1 MRFAMYIHSYISLCL
16 KQHNLRRGDIPSLLG
31 SKNPNKFLRRFD
43 AFLSGNLSDK
53 DIIARCRSCSIF
65 AGKEFEQ
72 SLEYSKQ
79 EYIKLCQKTL
89 FAAELQAKME
99 FTPHIWTVH
108 KNSIPS
114 PIFPVA
120 LFGINIF
127 KVIDVPKDLIKP
139 LHPEIINNIS
149 IYLNEYIEHPPER
162 NVLHTP
168 FGEAIQFLYRYSFDS
183 CLVFDIKKR
192 TFIHSQYFNW
202 KNTSQAYITIK
213 NKPITL
219 S

>member
-183 CLVFDIKKR
+183 CLVFDIQKR

-219 S
+219 L

>member
-1 MRFAMYIHSYISLCL
+1 MYIHSYISLCL
-16 KQHNLRRGDIPSLLG
+16 KQYNLRRGDIPSLLG

-72 SLEYSKQ
+72 ALEHTKQ
-79 EYIKLCQKTL
+79 EHISLYKKSLI
-89 FAAELQAKME
+89 AAELKAKAE

-127 KVIDVPKDLIKP
+127 KVIDVPKDLIRP

-183 CLVFDIKKR
+183 CLVFDIHKR
-192 TFIHSQYFNW
+192 TFIRSQYFNW
-202 KNTSQAYITIK
+202 KNISQTYLTIK
-213 NKPITL
+213 NKSIKMF
-219 S
+219 

>member
-65 AGKEFEQ
+65 AGKDFEH

-183 CLVFDIKKR
+183 CLVFDIQKR

-219 S
+219 L

>member
-1 MRFAMYIHSYISLCL
+1 MYIHSYISLCL
-16 KQHNLRRGDIPSLLG
+16 KRHNLRRGDIPSLLG

-53 DIIARCRSCSIF
+53 DLIARCRSCSIF

-72 SLEYSKQ
+72 ALEDTKQ
-79 EYIKLCQKTL
+79 ENISFYKKSLI
-89 FAAELQAKME
+89 AAELKARAE

-127 KVIDVPKDLIKP
+127 KIIDVPKDLIRP
-139 LHPEIINNIS
+139 LHPEIINSIS

-183 CLVFDIKKR
+183 CLVFDIQKR
-192 TFIHSQYFNW
+192 IFTHSQYFNW
-202 KNTSQAYITIK
+202 KSISQAYLTLK
-213 NKPITL
+213 NKSITF

>member
-1 MRFAMYIHSYISLCL
+1 MYIHSYISLCL
-16 KQHNLRRGDIPSLLG
+16 KRHNLRRGDIPSLLG

-53 DIIARCRSCSIF
+53 DLIAKCRSCSIF

-72 SLEYSKQ
+72 ALENTKQ
-79 EYIKLCQKTL
+79 EKISLYKKTL
-89 FAAELQAKME
+89 IAAELKARAQFK
-99 FTPHIWTVH
+99 PHIWTVH

-127 KVIDVPKDLIKP
+127 KIIDVPKDLIRP
-139 LHPEIINNIS
+139 LHPEIINSIS

-183 CLVFDIKKR
+183 CLVFDINKR
-192 TFIHSQYFNW
+192 TFTHSQYFNW
-202 KNTSQAYITIK
+202 KSISQAYLTLNNKSITF
-213 NKPITL
+213 

>member
-1 MRFAMYIHSYISLCL
+1 MYIHSYISLCL

>member
-1 MRFAMYIHSYISLCL
+1 MYIHSYISLCL

-65 AGKEFEQ
+65 AGEEFEH

-89 FAAELQAKME
+89 YAAELKAKAE
-99 FTPHIWTVH
+99 FTHHIWTVH

-127 KVIDVPKDLIKP
+127 KVIDVPKDLIRP
-139 LHPEIINNIS
+139 LHPEIINKIS

-183 CLVFDIKKR
+183 CLVFDIQKR

-219 S
+219 L

>member
-1 MRFAMYIHSYISLCL
+1 MYIHSYISLCL

-219 S
+219 L

>member
-1 MRFAMYIHSYISLCL
+1 MYIHSYISLCL

-72 SLEYSKQ
+72 ALEHTKKEHISLYKKSL
-79 EYIKLCQKTL
+79 I
-89 FAAELQAKME
+89 AAELKAKAE

-127 KVIDVPKDLIKP
+127 KVIDVPKDLIRP
-139 LHPEIINNIS
+139 LHPEIINKIS

-183 CLVFDIKKR
+183 CLVFDIQKR

-219 S
+219 L

>member
-1 MRFAMYIHSYISLCL
+1 MYIHSYIALCL
-16 KQHNLRRGDIPSLLG
+16 KQHKLRRGDIPSLLG

-43 AFLSGNLSDK
+43 AFLSGNFGDH
-53 DIIARCRSCSIF
+53 DILELCRSCSIF

-72 SLEYSKQ
+72 ALEHTKQ
-79 EYIKLCQKTL
+79 EHISLYKKSLI
-89 FAAELQAKME
+89 AAELKAKAE

-127 KVIDVPKDLIKP
+127 KVIDVPKDLIRP

-183 CLVFDIKKR
+183 CLVFDIHKR
-192 TFIHSQYFNW
+192 TFIRSQYFNW
-202 KNTSQAYITIK
+202 KNISQTYLTIK
-213 NKPITL
+213 NKSIKMF
-219 S
+219 

>member
-1 MRFAMYIHSYISLCL
+1 MYIHSYISLCL

-89 FAAELQAKME
+89 FAAELKSKAE
-99 FTPHIWTVH
+99 FTPHIWTIH

-114 PIFPVA
+114 PIFPIA
-120 LFGINIF
+120 LFGINTF
-127 KVIDVPKDLIKP
+127 KVIDLPKDLITP

-183 CLVFDIKKR
+183 CLVFDIQKR

>member
-1 MRFAMYIHSYISLCL
+1 MYIHSYISLCL
-16 KQHNLRRGDIPSLLG
+16 KRHNLRRGDIPSLLG

-43 AFLSGNLSDK
+43 SFLSGNLSDK
-53 DIIARCRSCSIF
+53 DLIAKCRSCSIF

-72 SLEYSKQ
+72 ALENTKQ
-79 EYIKLCQKTL
+79 ENISLYKKSLI
-89 FAAELQAKME
+89 AAELKARAD
-99 FTPHIWTVH
+99 FTPHIWTIH

-127 KVIDVPKDLIKP
+127 KIIDVPKDLIRP
-139 LHPEIINNIS
+139 LHPEIINSIS

-183 CLVFDIKKR
+183 CLVFDFQKK
-192 TFIHSQYFNW
+192 TFTHSQYFNW
-202 KNTSQAYITIK
+202 KSISQAYLTLK
-213 NKPITL
+213 NKSITF

>member
-1 MRFAMYIHSYISLCL
+1 MYIHSYISLCL
-16 KQHNLRRGDIPSLLG
+16 KRHNLRRGDIPSLLG

-43 AFLSGNLSDK
+43 TFLSGNLSDK
-53 DIIARCRSCSIF
+53 DLIAKCRSCSIF

-72 SLEYSKQ
+72 ALEKTKQ
-79 EYIKLCQKTL
+79 ENISVYKKSLI
-89 FAAELQAKME
+89 AAELKAKAE

-127 KVIDVPKDLIKP
+127 KIIDVPKDLIRP
-139 LHPEIINNIS
+139 LHPEIINSIS

-183 CLVFDIKKR
+183 CLVFDIQKR
-192 TFIHSQYFNW
+192 TFTHSQYFHW
-202 KNTSQAYITIK
+202 KSISQAYLTLNNKSITF
-213 NKPITL
+213 

>member
-1 MRFAMYIHSYISLCL
+1 MYIHSYISLCL
-16 KQHNLRRGDIPSLLG
+16 KQYNLRRGDIPSLLG

-72 SLEYSKQ
+72 ALEHTKQ
-79 EYIKLCQKTL
+79 EHFSLYKKSLI
-89 FAAELQAKME
+89 AAELKAKAE

-114 PIFPVA
+114 SIFPVA

-127 KVIDVPKDLIKP
+127 KVIDVPKDLITP
-139 LHPEIINNIS
+139 LHPEIINKIS

-183 CLVFDIKKR
+183 CLVFDIQKR
-192 TFIHSQYFNW
+192 TFIRSQYFNW

>member
-1 MRFAMYIHSYISLCL
+1 MYIHSYISLCL

-65 AGKEFEQ
+65 AGREFEQ
-72 SLEYSKQ
+72 ALVHTKQ
-79 EYIKLCQKTL
+79 EHISLYKKSLI
-89 FAAELQAKME
+89 AAELKAKAE

-127 KVIDVPKDLIKP
+127 KVIDVPKDLIRP

-183 CLVFDIKKR
+183 CLVFDIHKR
-192 TFIHSQYFNW
+192 TFTHSQYFNW
-202 KNTSQAYITIK
+202 KSISQAYLTLK
-213 NKPITL
+213 NKSIAF

>member
-1 MRFAMYIHSYISLCL
+1 MYIHSYISLCL

-53 DIIARCRSCSIF
+53 YLIAKCRSCSIF

-72 SLEYSKQ
+72 ALENTKQ
-79 EYIKLCQKTL
+79 ENISLYKKTL
-89 FAAELQAKME
+89 IAAELKARAE

-127 KVIDVPKDLIKP
+127 KIIDVPKDLIRP
-139 LHPEIINNIS
+139 LHPEIINSIS

-183 CLVFDIKKR
+183 CLVFDINKR
-192 TFIHSQYFNW
+192 TFTHSQYFNW
-202 KNTSQAYITIK
+202 KSISQAYLTLK
-213 NKPITL
+213 NKSITF

>member
-1 MRFAMYIHSYISLCL
+1 MYIHSYISLCL
-16 KQHNLRRGDIPSLLG
+16 KQHNLRRGNIPSLLG

-53 DIIARCRSCSIF
+53 DIITRCRSCSIF

-89 FAAELQAKME
+89 YAAELKAKAE

-114 PIFPVA
+114 PIFPIA

-127 KVIDVPKDLIKP
+127 KVIDVPKDLITP

-149 IYLNEYIEHPPER
+149 IYLNEYIENPPER

-183 CLVFDIKKR
+183 CLVFDIQKR
-192 TFIHSQYFNW
+192 KFIRSQYFNW
-202 KNTSQAYITIK
+202 KNISQAYLTIK
-213 NKPITL
+213 NKSIKMF
-219 S
+219 

>member
-1 MRFAMYIHSYISLCL
+1 MYIHSYISLCL

-183 CLVFDIKKR
+183 CLVFDIQKR

-219 S
+219 L

>member
-1 MRFAMYIHSYISLCL
+1 MYIHSYISLCL

-31 SKNPNKFLRRFD
+31 SKYPNKFLRRFD
-43 AFLSGNLSDK
+43 AFLSGNLGDK

-72 SLEYSKQ
+72 ALEYTKQ
-79 EYIKLCQKTL
+79 EHISLYKKSLI
-89 FAAELQAKME
+89 AAELKAKAE

-127 KVIDVPKDLIKP
+127 KVIDVPKDLIRP

-183 CLVFDIKKR
+183 CLVFDIQKR

-219 S
+219 L

>member
-1 MRFAMYIHSYISLCL
+1 MYIHSYISLCL

-72 SLEYSKQ
+72 ALEYTKQ
-79 EYIKLCQKTL
+79 EHISLYKKSLI
-89 FAAELQAKME
+89 AAELKAKAE

-127 KVIDVPKDLIKP
+127 KVIDVPKDLIRP
-139 LHPEIINNIS
+139 LHPEIINKIS

-183 CLVFDIKKR
+183 CLVFDIQKR

-219 S
+219 L